1 MNTNVFI
8 KTSKIYTNVFTHIP
22 TKMNTNVFVIPY
34 YNSLTQLKTKF
45 CLKCQ

>member
-1 MNTNVFI
+1 MKIKINKEIKKECSKKRLLDNGFYTNVFI
-8 KTSKIYTNVFTHIP
+8 
-22 TKMNTNVFVIPY
+22 IPY